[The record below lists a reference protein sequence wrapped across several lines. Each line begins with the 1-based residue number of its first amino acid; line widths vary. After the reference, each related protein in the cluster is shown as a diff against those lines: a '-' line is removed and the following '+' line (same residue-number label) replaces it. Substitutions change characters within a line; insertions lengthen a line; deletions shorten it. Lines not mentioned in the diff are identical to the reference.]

1 MVTLLAKK
9 KVPFTMIMVLVFT
22 LVDPIGWILAGK
34 FMWVP
39 RTVGRMVMAPFF
51 AVKFADFW
59 LADQLCSMSF
69 SMQSL
74 VRAVHF
80 MLHGFKAEPYVK
92 KNKNFN
98 LLIQNVLE
106 GTDAVL

>member
-1 MVTLLAKK
+1 
-9 KVPFTMIMVLVFT
+9 MIMVLVFT

-92 KNKNFN
+92 KKQKNFN
-98 LLIQNVLE
+98 
-106 GTDAVL
+106 